1 MTRKEE
7 FRLKIPD
14 FLFFLWIFMIIIT
27 KLNKNTFKKV
37 SCDIAW
43 VASICYYCSQAFPIK
58 KKLFRRS
65 KLLIYSINMIIF
77 ICTPMKSKAI
87 LIIYLYFIIFNIHTF
102 NCF

>member
-14 FLFFLWIFMIIIT
+14 FLFFLWMFMIIIT
-27 KLNKNTFKKV
+27 KLNKNTFKKG

-58 KKLFRRS
+58 KS
-65 KLLIYSINMIIF
+65 
-77 ICTPMKSKAI
+77 
-87 LIIYLYFIIFNIHTF
+87 YLEDLNY
-102 NCF
+102 